1 MPENQDK
8 SKPIEVTA
16 KDLPLHCSMPD
27 APLWA
32 RHPRV
37 FLDVGPRRQRQLPL
51 LRRQVRVSPASC
63 PKGITDSAGQLRPAR
78 GGNAPAATGPLRP
91 GKITTVF
98 RRRPMQAAG
107 CLAPTHVLLPA
118 RSA

>member
-16 KDLPLHCSMPD
+16 KDLPLHCPMPD

-37 FLDVGPRRQRQLPL
+37 FLDVTHDGK
-51 LRRQVRVSPASC
+51 ASC
-63 PKGITDSAGQLRPAR
+63 PYCGAKYVFTASCPRASLILRARLRPAR
-78 GGNAPAATGPLRP
+78 GGNAPVSRQDVHPARLHEQLRSSP
-91 GKITTVF
+91 
-98 RRRPMQAAG
+98 RPKKPKAPSTPPSP
-107 CLAPTHVLLPA
+107 APTSTA
-118 RSA
+118 

>member
-16 KDLPLHCSMPD
+16 KDLPLHCPMPD

-37 FLDVGPRRQRQLPL
+37 FLDVAYDGKATCPTAAPSTC
-51 LRRQVRVSPASC
+51 SPASC
-63 PKGITDSAGQLRPAR
+63 PRGITDSAG
-78 GGNAPAATGPLRP
+78 P
-91 GKITTVF
+91 G
-98 RRRPMQAAG
+98 
-107 CLAPTHVLLPA
+107 
-118 RSA
+118 